1 MTAPDLLLRR
11 LECAMATMDPLPREL
26 FLALRLDGL
35 SYDEIAARTGL
46 TVPEVER
53 HIAEAIAHL
62 DRELAAMERRGSG

>member
-11 LECAMATMDPLPREL
+11 LERAMATMGGRSREV
-26 FLALRLDGL
+26 FLAHRLDGL
-35 SYDEIAARTGL
+35 GYDEIAARTGL
-46 TVPEVER
+46 TVRQVER